1 MRWLF
6 IKDVQI
12 MRRSP
17 LLLALLVIY
26 PIVIAVL
33 IGFALS
39 RGPDKPRVAFVN
51 LVPAAQSELDLA
63 GESIDLADYA
73 DTLFESIDPVRI
85 DCEDRDPEECQEE
98 ALDKVR
104 DGDVL
109 AALVI
114 PPDVRDRL
122 QALQSLQAV

>member
-6 IKDVQI
+6 VKDLQI
-12 MRRSP
+12 LRRSP

-51 LVPAAQSELDLA
+51 LVPAEESELELG
-63 GESIDLADYA
+63 GEEIKLSDYA
-73 DTLFESIDPVRI
+73 DTLFESIEPVPI
-85 DCEDRDPEECQEE
+85 DCEGKYRGT
-98 ALDKVR
+98 V
-104 DGDVL
+104 
-109 AALVI
+109 
-114 PPDVRDRL
+114 
-122 QALQSLQAV
+122 

>member
-1 MRWLF
+1 MRWLLV
-6 IKDVQI
+6 KDLQI
-12 MRRSP
+12 LRRSP

-33 IGFALS
+33 IGVALS
-39 RGPDKPRVAFVN
+39 RGPDKPRVAFLN
-51 LVPAAQSELDLA
+51 LAEQGELELG
-63 GESIDLADYA
+63 GETINLSDYA
-73 DTLFESIDPVRI
+73 DTLFESIDPVTI
-85 DCEDRDPEECQEE
+85 DCEGRDPKECEQE

-114 PPDVRDRL
+114 P
-122 QALQSLQAV
+122 